1 MEEEQTRPRAAERVT
16 QGTPQVTTIT
26 RVLRVEMQMIMMVAI
41 NGRHLTN
48 RKEGLLRNLS
58 SDSPQVTF
66 PSTPT
71 LAPHP
76 NKWSTVEG
84 RWRSNIQIFV
94 NAY

>member
-1 MEEEQTRPRAAERVT
+1 MEEEQTRPRAAGRVT

-41 NGRHLTN
+41 NGRAFN
-48 RKEGLLRNLS
+48 KREEGLFRNLPI
-58 SDSPQVTF
+58 DSPQVTY
-66 PSTPT
+66 PSTLT
-71 LAPHP
+71 LVPHH